1 MAAAT
6 KKITE
11 LQKRHGSGP
20 SKSPLKIST
29 VSQASLSQHN
39 YPSPVKSSVSKKYGY
54 GSQSSYSKSSRPG
67 SRQDVTAASKGV
79 NQTTG

>member
-29 VSQASLSQHN
+29 ISVASVSQSTHN
-39 YPSPVKSSVSKKYGY
+39 YPSPVKSSV
-54 GSQSSYSKSSRPG
+54 
-67 SRQDVTAASKGV
+67 
-79 NQTTG
+79 